1 MSLPVGERWKLRTIE
16 RATARADPGLAARF
30 SMFNQISRQEDMP
43 RTERVKARAIRRKK
57 WAERAM
63 NAYLILGPDTLL
75 EPGKLGGEGLG
86 WLLATVSAWRRGMP
100 AT

>member
-1 MSLPVGERWKLRTIE
+1 MSLPVGERRKLRTIE
-16 RATARADPGLAARF
+16 RATARADPALAARF

-75 EPGKLGGEGLG
+75 SLTLSGI
-86 WLLATVSAWRRGMP
+86 LAFG
-100 AT
+100 